1 MPLTAVSFDMW
12 NRRLHRACHAALGRE
27 GVSFFLNAGTRS
39 IHRWSEPLA
48 RFDDGRSSGAVVAMA
63 TVPPTKTSGLVR
75 TRNVSKS
82 SVGKANYVDGTVVG
96 ATAHS
101 NDNIGAGTGATLPIR
116 AQCGAVSVRLLVFL
130 RCRARVKNGTRKE
143 R

>member
-1 MPLTAVSFDMW
+1 MCIVVRARLCIFCICGYNFGNRA
-12 NRRLHRACHAALGRE
+12 RRLRQTYGITDYTVRDMPPWAERASLC
-27 GVSFFLNAGTRS
+27 SK
-39 IHRWSEPLA
+39 W
-48 RFDDGRSSGAVVAMA
+48 VAMA

-101 NDNIGAGTGATLPIR
+101 NDITGVGTGATLPIR
-116 AQCGAVSVRLLVFL
+116 AQCGAVGVRLLVFL